1 MSRSL
6 VGVSLRAAGRSLI
19 CCLPLLCHTPAIV
32 RRLAGRRLGCSL
44 ATAGSDTCGSAA
56 GGPLK
61 KCYIQSKETT
71 RVADGEEAGM
81 ILGVEMIATLWGF
94 KFHLK

>member
-32 RRLAGRRLGCSL
+32 RRGAGGRLGCSL
-44 ATAGSDTCGSAA
+44 AAAGADTCGSAA

-61 KCYIQSKETT
+61 NVTFSPRGTT
-71 RVADGEEAGM
+71 KVADGEEAGV
-81 ILGVEMIATLWGF
+81 ILEMRLLPYGVLNFT
-94 KFHLK
+94 